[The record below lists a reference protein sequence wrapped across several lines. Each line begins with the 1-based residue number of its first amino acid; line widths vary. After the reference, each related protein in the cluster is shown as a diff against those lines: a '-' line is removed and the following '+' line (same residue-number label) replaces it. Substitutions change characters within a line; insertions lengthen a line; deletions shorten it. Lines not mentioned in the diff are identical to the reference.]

1 MELYDTEEQQV
12 EAIKSWW
19 QENGKAV
26 LIGTAI
32 SIAGILGWN
41 YYQESVKS
49 SQEEASLQYTDTIS
63 ALSDKGIEAG
73 KVVQQFIDSHS
84 DSDYSVLAAMQLAKV
99 QVDAKQLDQAL
110 TQLEWAKTHTDD
122 VALKML
128 LNYRIARIYADQ
140 GKYDQ
145 AQSALNNV
153 SDKSWAGRVAELKG
167 DIALKQGNK
176 DAAYAA
182 YSEAQQAQDQ
192 SRLLQMKLDDLAR

>member
-19 QENGKAV
+19 SENGKSV
-26 LIGTAI
+26 LIGVAV
-32 SIAGILGWN
+32 SLAGILGWN

-49 SQEEASLQYTDTIS
+49 AQEEASLQYRDTIS

-84 DSDYSVLAAMQLAKV
+84 DSDYSVLAAMQLAKI
-99 QVDAKQLDQAL
+99 QIDAKQPDQAL
-110 TQLEWAKTHTDD
+110 AQLIWAKKHTDD

-140 GKYDQ
+140 EKYDQ
-145 AQSALNNV
+145 AQGALNEV
-153 SDKSWAGRVAELKG
+153 SDKSWAGRVSELKG

-192 SRLLQMKLDDLAR
+192 SRLLQMKLDDLAK